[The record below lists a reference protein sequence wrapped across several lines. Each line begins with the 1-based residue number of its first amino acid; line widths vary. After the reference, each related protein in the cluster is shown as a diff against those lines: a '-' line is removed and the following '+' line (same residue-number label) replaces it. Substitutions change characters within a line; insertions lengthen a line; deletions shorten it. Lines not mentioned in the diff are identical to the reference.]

1 MSIFIDDSIELLKER
16 FIQNTSGKAQLKND
30 GLRMTFRSEKSLEGK
45 YKLTATLDLY
55 NYDQK
60 QWNGEAS
67 TIIGFF
73 ASLKATKAWLET
85 EEGTE
90 RVNHCFNE
98 LIRISEKEPY
108 EDWDW

>member
-1 MSIFIDDSIELLKER
+1 MSILIDDSIKLLKGR
-16 FIQNTSGKAQLKND
+16 FLQNTSGKARVKD
-30 GLRMTFRSEKSLEGK
+30 GGLRISFRSVKSIEGK

-55 NYDQK
+55 SHDRK
-60 QWNGEAS
+60 QWDGEAS

-73 ASLKATKAWLET
+73 ESLKATKAWLET
-85 EEGTE
+85 EEGSE
-90 RVNHCFNE
+90 RVNYCFNE